1 MLELPAIE
9 DRLHR
14 LEHLRT
20 DDRDH
25 PLLALG
31 DHHLPGLHPLLTLRD
46 AVEVDVDPEVGRHL
60 GERRGDARRAAVLER
75 LDEPGGDELDGR
87 LDELL
92 PRERVADLDGRA
104 LLRGAVVELLAR
116 EHGRAADAVAS
127 GRRAVEDDEL
137 AGNGRLRAHEPL
149 HRKQADAHRVHET
162 VVAVGLV
169 EDRLAADRR
178 HADAVPVVADA
189 AHGTREVP
197 VGLGE
202 TQAVEERDGPRTH
215 RDDVAQDPSDS
226 GRRSLE
232 RLDGGRVVV
241 ALDLEADR
249 KPVSEV
255 EHARVLA
262 RPLKHARPVR
272 RQSLQEQRRVLVA
285 AVLRPEERE
294 DRELEI
300 VRIALEQ
307 RADSLELSVGETE
320 CAMERGFRHAA
331 QGASLAARRGRPQ
344 SRATAKSRCSP
355 SRPFSST
362 SRLSRNSTSGPATSS
377 CTRLDTSTSPPSAW
391 LATRAA

>member
-1 MLELPAIE
+1 MLELPAVE

-31 DHHLPGLHPLLTLRD
+31 DHHLPGLHPLLTQRD
-46 AVEVDVDPEVGRHL
+46 PVEVDVDPEVGRHL
-60 GERRGDARRAAVLER
+60 GQRRRDARGTAILER

-127 GRRAVEDDEL
+127 GRGAVEDDEL
-137 AGNGRLRAHEPL
+137 AGNGRLRAHEPFDG
-149 HRKQADAHRVHET
+149 KQPNAHRVHEA

-169 EDRLAADRR
+169 EDGLAADRR
-178 HADAVPVVADA
+178 HADAVSVVADA

-202 TQAVEERDGPRTH
+202 AQAVEKRDRPCAH

-249 KPVSEV
+249 ESVSQIED
-255 EHARVLA
+255 ARVLA
-262 RPLKHARPVR
+262 RPLKHARAGR
-272 RQSLQEQRRVLVA
+272 RQSLQEQRRMLVA
-285 AVLRPEERE
+285 AVLRPEEGE
-294 DRELEI
+294 DRELEV

-331 QGASLAARRGRPQ
+331 QGASLAARRGRLGRGRREREAAG
-344 SRATAKSRCSP
+344 RARLGSLERCAP
-355 SRPFSST
+355 TGR
-362 SRLSRNSTSGPATSS
+362 
-377 CTRLDTSTSPPSAW
+377 
-391 LATRAA
+391 